1 MSKVYAKLIV
11 TTTINIIAATR
22 HIIPSTRV
30 AELIMDWVID
40 NAEGDAREFWETLDS
55 RFLAVEASILAPEL
69 TKATVSFVHIHDP
82 DDVYSFLIST
92 SDTGTLELEN
102 RQAGKL

>member
-11 TTTINIIAATR
+11 TTTINIIAATH
-22 HIIPSTRV
+22 HIIPLTRV

-40 NAEGDAREFWETLDS
+40 NAEGEARGFWETLDS
-55 RFLAVEASILAPEL
+55 RFIEVRGPQSGQKGSGAML
-69 TKATVSFVHIHDP
+69 SFVHTDNP
-82 DDVYSFLIST
+82 DDVYSFGIST
-92 SDTGTLELEN
+92 LDTGAVVVEN